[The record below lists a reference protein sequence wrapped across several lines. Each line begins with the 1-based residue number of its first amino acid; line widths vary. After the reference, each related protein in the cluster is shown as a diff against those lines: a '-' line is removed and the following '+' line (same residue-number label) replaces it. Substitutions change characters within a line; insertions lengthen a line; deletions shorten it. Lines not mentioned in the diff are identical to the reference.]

1 MKRESSQR
9 QRPLFYEGPVWQQL
23 DERLRQQLIRRL
35 ADICYLVVSFDQPS
49 SDQEEPD
56 DRND

>member
-9 QRPLFYEGPVWQQL
+9 QRPLFHEGPVWQQL
-23 DERLRQQLIRRL
+23 DQRLRQQLVWRL
-35 ADICYLVVSFDQPS
+35 ADVCYLVVSSNQPS
-49 SDQEEPD
+49 SDQEELH